1 VAGVYAAFILISFIK
16 SVLLIQFYLSGR
28 VSVDDRYPSFISYRH
43 SELLHCYAFMPFY
56 SVFGVY
62 RVSNKKF
69 FSASRNVN
77 KNYNNYCL
85 LDCY

>member
-1 VAGVYAAFILISFIK
+1 MAGIR
-16 SVLLIQFYLSGR
+16 LLLVIAIQNCC
-28 VSVDDRYPSFISYRH
+28 I
-43 SELLHCYAFMPFY
+43 AMQFMPFY